1 MVKKLSATEWYDA
14 IQLQFQEVSDPK
26 KAKAMEKYMK
36 NQFRFLG
43 IPKPIRAVETKKLFS
58 LYGKPSLEILDQLVP
73 MLWGLPIREYNYFA
87 MECLFHQR
95 KHFRESDINLFES
108 LMNVHSWWDTVDF
121 ICPNLSGSL
130 CRKYPH
136 LLIPTCERWN
146 LDNHFWI
153 RRASLIIQLRYKQET
168 QSELLFKMIRTLMNE
183 KEFFIR
189 KAIGWS
195 LRELAKSQP
204 DKVIA
209 FVENNPISP
218 LSKREALKHLK
229 KIA

>member
-1 MVKKLSATEWYDA
+1 MIKHLSASEWFDA
-14 IQLQFQEVSDPK
+14 VQIQFNAVSNPE
-26 KAKAMEKYMK
+26 KASAMGAYMK

-73 MLWGLPIREYNYFA
+73 MLWELPIREYHYFA

-121 ICPNLSGSL
+121 ISPNLSGFL
-130 CRKYPH
+130 CQKYPH

-153 RRASLIIQLRYKQET
+153 RRASLIIQLRYKQKT
-168 QSELLFKMIRTLMNE
+168 QTDLLFEMIRPLMHE

-204 DKVIA
+204 EKVIS
-209 FVENNPISP
+209 FIENSPISP
-218 LSKREALKHLK
+218 LSKREALKHIK